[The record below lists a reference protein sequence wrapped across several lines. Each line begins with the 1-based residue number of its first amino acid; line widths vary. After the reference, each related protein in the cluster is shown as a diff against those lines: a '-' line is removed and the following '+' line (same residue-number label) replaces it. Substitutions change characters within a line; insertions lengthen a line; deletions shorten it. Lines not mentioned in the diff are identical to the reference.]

1 MTRTV
6 APAEPATDR
15 RRHRGRRWV
24 TVSALVLV
32 KAGLVALLL
41 LVVLPPEVRAA
52 FLGGHGLILLAVLVL
67 GAGGLLAGHR
77 RLFRN

>member
-1 MTRTV
+1 MTRTD
-6 APAEPATDR
+6 APAEAGPDQL
-15 RRHRGRRWV
+15 RHRGRRWA
-24 TVSALVLV
+24 TVAALVLV

-41 LVVLPPEVRAA
+41 LVVLPSEVRAT

-77 RLFRN
+77 WMFRS